1 MVRGYDHPNSLVT
14 RYAGGRGEP
23 GGGSGTSVP
32 FLLPHKSRLRAVH
45 GRVAAAGTSVADNT
59 WPIRNGTA
67 SIGELV
73 AGTTA
78 IGGIVTATFNLVLV
92 DGSLLNCLRGSDN
105 AGLLDIVYEYEVM
118 PDAVL
123 SSESG

>member
-1 MVRGYDHPNSLVT
+1 M
-14 RYAGGRGEP
+14 
-23 GGGSGTSVP
+23 P
-32 FLLPHKSRLRAVH
+32 FLLPHKSKLRAVH
-45 GRVAAAGTSVADNT
+45 GRVATAGTSASDNT
-59 WPIRNGTA
+59 WQIRDGTN

-78 IGGIVTATFNLVLV
+78 IGEILTATFDLVLAN
-92 DGSLLNCLRGSDN
+92 GSLLNCLRESDN
-105 AGLLDIVYEYEVM
+105 AGLLDISYEYEVM